1 MVYLNRDHNLF
12 KRRDDQTNFMVKNM
26 NNKILSTSIA
36 VAILM
41 STTAAYAGDSVN
53 VSMPTNNPSV
63 SEYKIALTA
72 QSGKNWTYT
81 VSQVRG
87 KELSHWDLSLGSC
100 LSKVTSTGGGSLQPS
115 GDPSNASPAAGA
127 DSSVKGSPLIK
138 WDTTGGTFTITMDK
152 VYAKKDVPV
161 LAKTAAVYGTGMVS
175 GPDCSQEVLE
185 GSTNTGSTG
194 TTDTG
199 STNTGSTGT
208 TDTGST
214 NTGSTDTTDTG
225 STNTGSTGTT
235 DTGSTNTG
243 STGTTDTGS
252 TNTGSTGTTDTS
264 STNTGTGTTD
274 TGSTNTGSTGTTDT
288 GSTNTG
294 STGTTDTGSTNTGST
309 TSSGDS
315 SKCTTASKA
324 PKSTNVSWADSK
336 GTNGYDI
343 ELVSVNG
350 KTWTYRV
357 TQTSGKALSHWTLGI
372 PACNT
377 HIASSTSTDGSTAQ
391 IGKDASIKDIEFS
404 GIKWNSEG
412 GVFSF
417 TLDNDYAATTVDVL
431 AKAGSLKDG
440 GYSTSTIMGPDCS
453 ALATSCSDKP
463 LSGEQDVVGIHVWKR
478 VTATPISPES
488 YEALDKSKVEPGI
501 YAIEK
506 IDASGK
512 AVDIQVEMVK

>member
-1 MVYLNRDHNLF
+1 MITEMIKLNLMVNI
-12 KRRDDQTNFMVKNM
+12 M

-36 VAILM
+36 VAMLM
-41 STTAAYAGDSVN
+41 SATSVYAGDSVN
-53 VSMPTNNPSV
+53 VSMPTNNPPV

-72 QSGKNWTYT
+72 QSGKSWTYT
-81 VSQVRG
+81 VSWVRG
-87 KELSHWDLSLGSC
+87 KALSHWDLSLGSC

-115 GDPSNASPAAGA
+115 GDPSNASPTTGA
-127 DSSVKGSPLIK
+127 NSSVKGSPLIK

-161 LAKTAAVYGTGMVS
+161 LAKTATVYGTGVVS
-175 GPDCSQEVLE
+175 GPDCAQEVLE
-185 GSTNTGSTG
+185 GSSSGSTNTGSTG
-194 TTDTG
+194 TTDSG

-208 TDTGST
+208 TDS
-214 NTGSTDTTDTG
+214 G

-235 DTGSTNTG
+235 DSGA
-243 STGTTDTGS
+243 
-252 TNTGSTGTTDTS
+252 
-264 STNTGTGTTD
+264 
-274 TGSTNTGSTGTTDT
+274 
-288 GSTNTG
+288 
-294 STGTTDTGSTNTGST
+294 T
-309 TSSGDS
+309 TSDDS

-343 ELVSVNG
+343 ELVSVSG

-372 PACNT
+372 PACSA
-377 HIASSTSTDGSTAQ
+377 HIVSSTSTDGSTAQ

-417 TLDNDYAATTVDVL
+417 TLDNDYAATMVDVL
-431 AKAGSLKDG
+431 AKAGTL
-440 GYSTSTIMGPDCS
+440 YATSTIMGPDCS
-453 ALATSCSDKP
+453 ALAQSCSEKP
-463 LSGEQDVVGIHVWKR
+463 LSGEQDVVGVHVWKR
-478 VTATPISPES
+478 VTATPISPE
-488 YEALDKSKVEPGI
+488 ALDTLDKSKVEPGV

-512 AVDIQVEMVK
+512 SVDIQVEVVK

>member
-1 MVYLNRDHNLF
+1 
-12 KRRDDQTNFMVKNM
+12 
-26 NNKILSTSIA
+26 
-36 VAILM
+36 
-41 STTAAYAGDSVN
+41 
-53 VSMPTNNPSV
+53 
-63 SEYKIALTA
+63 
-72 QSGKNWTYT
+72 
-81 VSQVRG
+81 
-87 KELSHWDLSLGSC
+87 
-100 LSKVTSTGGGSLQPS
+100 
-115 GDPSNASPAAGA
+115 
-127 DSSVKGSPLIK
+127 
-138 WDTTGGTFTITMDK
+138 MDK

-214 NTGSTDTTDTG
+214 NTGST
-225 STNTGSTGTT
+225 GTT
-235 DTGSTNTG
+235 DTGSTNIG
-243 STGTTDTGS
+243 STGTTD
-252 TNTGSTGTTDTS
+252 
-264 STNTGTGTTD
+264 
-274 TGSTNTGSTGTTDT
+274 
-288 GSTNTG
+288 
-294 STGTTDTGSTNTGST
+294 TGST